1 MANFSIK
8 LDLQKIQ
15 GAFVTNLQG
24 KSATKTCICIPIED
38 AGLFLGKQGCYLDL
52 TAIELREPKY
62 DDTHCVKQQLNKERY
77 QKLTDDERKAMPI
90 LGGLHALQSRQQD
103 NNCQQVTTTTM
114 AQPEQEKDLPF

>member
-1 MANFSIK
+1 MANFIIK

-62 DDTHCVKQQLNKERY
+62 DDTHCIKQQVSKDRY
-77 QKLTDDERKAMPI
+77 QQMTDEQRKAMPI
-90 LGGLHALQSRQQD
+90 IGGLHALQSRQD
-103 NNCQQVTTTTM
+103 NNYQQVNTTTV
-114 AQPEQEKDLPF
+114 AQPEQDENLPF

>member
-24 KSATKTCICIPIED
+24 KSATKTCICIPIEE

-52 TAIELREPKY
+52 TAMELREPKY
-62 DDTHCVKQQLNKERY
+62 DDTHCVKQQVSKELY
-77 QKLTDDERKAMPI
+77 QQMTDEQRKAIPI
-90 LGGLHALQSRQQD
+90 IGGLHVLQSRQD
-103 NNCQQVTTTTM
+103 NNFQQVTTTTV
-114 AQPEQEKDLPF
+114 AQPEQEDDLPF